1 MRKLIFLAF
10 IGIIAFSCS
19 NGGSSSDMKQQNDSL
34 RMANADLEK
43 ISNELST
50 SLLAID
56 DNLQEIKRK
65 ENLISVN
72 MNSPESNSEEIQDK
86 INKDI
91 KAIHDLMM
99 ANKEHIAELEK
110 QLNSNSAANS
120 QLKSVVDRLN
130 RQLKEKSVEI
140 IQLKQQLDQKDIK
153 IASLNFTVEGLEEI
167 LDSLHK
173 TNADVKSRLDS
184 TTKELYSAYYTF
196 GTKKELK
203 EQNIITAEG
212 LFSKTKV
219 LEEDYNKNYFTKVD
233 LRSTDEIKVYRPKI
247 KILTSHPSNSYEITD
262 DEEGNKVIN
271 IINKDEFWSISN
283 YLVAQV
289 N

>member
-1 MRKLIFLAF
+1 MRKLIILTLIA
-10 IGIIAFSCS
+10 IVAFSCNS
-19 NGGSSSDMKQQNDSL
+19 GSSSDMKQQNDSL
-34 RMANADLEK
+34 RTANAELAK
-43 ISNELST
+43 LSNELSS

-72 MNSPESNSEEIQDK
+72 MNSPESNSAEVQVK
-86 INKDI
+86 INNDI
-91 KAIHDLMM
+91 RAIHDLMM
-99 ANKEHIAELEK
+99 ANKQHISDLEK

-120 QLKSVVDRLN
+120 QLKTVVDRLN
-130 RQLKEKSVEI
+130 RQMKEKSVEI

-153 IASLNFTVEGLEEI
+153 IASLNFTVEGLQDI
-167 LDSLHK
+167 LDSLNR
-173 TNADVKSRLDS
+173 TNTNVKSKLDS
-184 TTKELYSAYYTF
+184 TTNALYTAYYTF

-203 EQNIITAEG
+203 DQTIITAEG

-219 LEEDYNKNYFTKVD
+219 LEKDFNENYFTQIDIRK
-233 LRSTDEIKVYRPKI
+233 TDELNVYSSKV
-247 KILTSHPSNSYEITD
+247 KILTNHPSDSYEISS
-262 DEEGNKVIN
+262 DEEGNQ
-271 IINKDEFWSISN
+271 IIKITDKDSFWSISK